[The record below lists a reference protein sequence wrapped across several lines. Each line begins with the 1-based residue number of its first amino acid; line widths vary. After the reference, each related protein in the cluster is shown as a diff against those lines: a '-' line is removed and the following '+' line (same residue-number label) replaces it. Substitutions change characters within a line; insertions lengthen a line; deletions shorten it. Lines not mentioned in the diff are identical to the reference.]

1 MLPRPPF
8 HEIQGWTVRNP
19 KNLGGFSFDLVS
31 KHCHHK
37 IPPAK
42 LVHLLVLFHFFEP
55 TKTLLMTRPRIVNPI
70 EHFLP
75 VVWTVPIFE
84 AALTTFTS
92 DQ

>member
-42 LVHLLVLFHFFEP
+42 LVHLLVLFHFF
-55 TKTLLMTRPRIVNPI
+55 
-70 EHFLP
+70 
-75 VVWTVPIFE
+75 
-84 AALTTFTS
+84 
-92 DQ
+92 